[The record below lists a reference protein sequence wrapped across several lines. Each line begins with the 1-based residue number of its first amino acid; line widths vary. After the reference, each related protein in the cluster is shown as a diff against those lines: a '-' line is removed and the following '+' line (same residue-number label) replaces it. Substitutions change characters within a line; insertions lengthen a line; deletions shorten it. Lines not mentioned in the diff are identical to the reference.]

1 MIRHI
6 LAREFLDS
14 LESSRFIISTVLCVG
29 LILLV
34 VYVSTDDYVDRLR
47 DYNAAVAA
55 HKKDE
60 NRTYQPKIYRKP
72 QMLGVFSEG
81 VDKHVGNMVEIIISE
96 SPFRARG
103 YGWQTR
109 ETEYM
114 ASFASI
120 DVSFVTRGLLS
131 ARCWTSIRLTFSA
144 NHNYQLILS

>member
-1 MIRHI
+1 MIRYI
-6 LAREFLDS
+6 LAREFWDS
-14 LESSRFIISTVLCVG
+14 LESSRFLISTVLCVC
-29 LILLV
+29 LIVLA

-55 HKKDE
+55 HEKDE
-60 NRTYQPKIYRKP
+60 MKTHQAKIYRKP

-81 VDKHVGNMVEIIISE
+81 VDKHVGNMVEIVIWE

-103 YGWQTR
+103 YGWQSR

-120 DVSFVTRGLLS
+120 DVAFV
-131 ARCWTSIRLTFSA
+131 IK
-144 NHNYQLILS
+144 LILSLLAIFLTYDAISLTHQFN